1 LAKLK
6 PRLSIN
12 DIELLL
18 DLIEHRIFLLK
29 SRIDSS
35 EDPDAL
41 HIVEKL
47 RDKLE
52 NMQ

>member
-1 LAKLK
+1 MAKLK

-18 DLIEHRIFLLK
+18 DLLEHRIFLLK
-29 SRIDSS
+29 SRFDSS
-35 EDPDAL
+35 EDPDEL

-52 NMQ
+52 KM